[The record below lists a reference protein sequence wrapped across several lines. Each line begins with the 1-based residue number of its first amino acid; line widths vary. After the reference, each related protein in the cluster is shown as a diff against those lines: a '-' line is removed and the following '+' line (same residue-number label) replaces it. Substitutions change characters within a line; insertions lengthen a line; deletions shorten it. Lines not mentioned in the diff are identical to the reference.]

1 MYPRP
6 KPTIAHSLS
15 GQVWGGR
22 MGNVLRALRH
32 GTHPPSDRCGLSPAA
47 GAPAHVGEVLA
58 AVCSA
63 PEPRW
68 VDRLL
73 HVSALFPPD
82 IDDAAAPI
90 SAPSPAWNRDDVL

>member
-1 MYPRP
+1 VFRP
-6 KPTIAHSLS
+6 GT
-15 GQVWGGR
+15 
-22 MGNVLRALRH
+22 AL
-32 GTHPPSDRCGLSPAA
+32 
-47 GAPAHVGEVLA
+47 
-58 AVCSA
+58 
-63 PEPRW
+63 

>member
-1 MYPRP
+1 
-6 KPTIAHSLS
+6 
-15 GQVWGGR
+15 

-32 GTHPPSDRCGLSPAA
+32 GTHPPNDRYRLSPAA

-58 AVCSA
+58 AVCTA
-63 PEPRW
+63 PESRW

-73 HVSALFPPD
+73 HVIARCPAD
-82 IDDAAAPI
+82 IDDADAPI